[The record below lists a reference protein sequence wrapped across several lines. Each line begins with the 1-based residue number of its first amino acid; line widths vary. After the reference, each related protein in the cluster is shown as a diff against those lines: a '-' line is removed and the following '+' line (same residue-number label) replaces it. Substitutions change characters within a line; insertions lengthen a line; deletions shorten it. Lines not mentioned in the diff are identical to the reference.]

1 MLQAGSYPYPLKRRI
16 LGELGHLSNEVSGQL
31 LGKVLHDGMKKII
44 LGHLSKE
51 NNYAEL
57 AYETVRL
64 EVTMGDN
71 PYDGSDFPIAVAK
84 RDTVSEFV
92 SV

>member
-1 MLQAGSYPYPLKRRI
+1 MKA
-16 LGELGHLSNEVSGQL
+16 SGQL
-31 LGKVLHDGMKKII
+31 LGKVLHDKIKKII

-51 NNYAEL
+51 NNYAKL

-71 PYDGSDFPIAVAK
+71 PYDGSDFSISVAK
-84 RDTVSEFV
+84 RDEVSEFV

>member
-1 MLQAGSYPYPLKRRI
+1 
-16 LGELGHLSNEVSGQL
+16 
-31 LGKVLHDGMKKII
+31 MKKII